1 MAAPVHLRADR
12 LRQRVARHWPP
23 RSICLIKPSALGDVV
38 QTLPVVES
46 LARHFP
52 TAQITWV
59 IREELADLVRGHAAV
74 TEVLTTQRRPAPSA
88 WWSLLRTLRSRR
100 FDWCLDLQGLLR
112 SAVMTMATGAPVKIG
127 YETSREGSHLAVHGL
142 VPGTDRPTP
151 PAVRNRHLLEWLGL
165 PGTLQSSG
173 VALSSADHEF
183 AMVHLA
189 NLPRPLFAIQCG
201 AQWET
206 KRWPVEKFA
215 RLAVRAIETWGGGIV
230 LLGSPGERPLVAE
243 LERSLREA
251 SPGGSLMNLA
261 GRTTLKQLAAVLE
274 HCDFVIS
281 NDSGPLHLAD
291 AHGVPSLGL
300 FTCTD
305 SIRSGPASPVHELV
319 STSVACAASYRKKC
333 PHSGDEHLACLSE
346 LDVARAWSGLE
357 RLVNRHGVS
366 PVANGRLQSRR
377 RSA

>member
-1 MAAPVHLRADR
+1 
-12 LRQRVARHWPP
+12 
-23 RSICLIKPSALGDVV
+23 VV
-38 QTLPVVES
+38 QTLPLVES
-46 LARHFP
+46 LARYFP
-52 TAQITWV
+52 ATRLTWV
-59 IREELADLVRGHAAV
+59 IREELADLVHGHASV
-74 TEVLTTQRRPAPSA
+74 TEVLTMPRRPSLRA
-88 WWSLLRTLRSRR
+88 WGSLLRTLRSRR

-112 SAVMTMATGAPVKIG
+112 SAVMTMATGAPIRLG
-127 YETSREGSHLAVHGL
+127 YETAREGSHLAVHGL

-151 PAVRNRHLLEWLGL
+151 PAARNRHFLEWLGL
-165 PGTLQSSG
+165 PGALESSG
-173 VALSSADHEF
+173 VALSNGDREF
-183 AMVHLA
+183 ATANLA

-206 KRWPVEKFA
+206 KRWPVEKFS

-251 SPGGSLMNLA
+251 YPDVSLMNLA

-274 HCDFVIS
+274 QVDFLIS

-291 AHGVPSLGL
+291 AHGIPSLGL

-305 SIRSGPASPVHELV
+305 AVRSGPANPMHELV
-319 STSVACAASYRKKC
+319 STHIACAASYRKKC
-333 PHSGDEHLACLSE
+333 PHTGTGHLACLNE
-346 LDVARAWSGLE
+346 LDLARAWSGLE
-357 RLVNRHGVS
+357 RLVSRHGVS
-366 PVANGRLQSRR
+366 SAVSNRARSGR

>member
-1 MAAPVHLRADR
+1 MSAPALLRADR
-12 LRQRVARHWPP
+12 LRQRVARYWPP

-46 LARHFP
+46 LAQHFP
-52 TAQITWV
+52 AAHITWV

-74 TEVLTTQRRPAPSA
+74 AEILMMPRRPSLRA
-88 WWSLLRTLRSRR
+88 WGLLLRTLRSRR

-112 SAVMTMATGAPVKIG
+112 SAAMTMATGAPVKIG
-127 YETSREGSHLAVHGL
+127 YETAREGSHLTVHGL

-151 PAVRNRHLLEWLGL
+151 PAIRNRRFLEWLGL
-165 PGTLQSSG
+165 SGNLESSG
-173 VALSSADHEF
+173 IALSNMDREF
-183 AMVHLA
+183 AMANLA

-206 KRWPVEKFA
+206 KRWPVEKFS

-243 LERSLREA
+243 LERSVRESCPGA
-251 SPGGSLMNLA
+251 SLANLS

-274 HCDFVIS
+274 HTDFLIS

-291 AHGVPSLGL
+291 AHGLPSLGL

-305 SIRSGPASPVHELV
+305 AIRSGPANPVHELV
-319 STSVACAASYRKKC
+319 STSVACGASYRKKC
-333 PHSGDEHLACLSE
+333 PHSGERHLACLSE
-346 LDVARAWSGLE
+346 LDVARAWGGLE
-357 RLVNRHGVS
+357 RLVQRHGVS
-366 PVANGRLQSRR
+366 PAANGRSRSGR

>member
-1 MAAPVHLRADR
+1 MAAPLHLRADR

-52 TAQITWV
+52 TTQITWV

-74 TEVLTTQRRPAPSA
+74 TEVLTMPRRPAPSA

-100 FDWCLDLQGLLR
+100 FDWCLDLQGLFR
-112 SAVMTMATGAPVKIG
+112 SAAMTMATGAPVKIG

-165 PGTLQSSG
+165 PGTPQSSG

-183 AMVHLA
+183 AMVNLA

-215 RLAVRAIETWGGGIV
+215 RLAVRALETWGGGIV

-243 LERSLREA
+243 LERSLEEA
-251 SPGGSLMNLA
+251 TPGGSLMNLA

-333 PHSGDEHLACLSE
+333 PHSGDGHLACLSE

-366 PVANGRLQSRR
+366 PAANGRLRSRR

>member
-1 MAAPVHLRADR
+1 MSTPAASGIDR

-38 QTLPVVES
+38 QTLPVAECLS
-46 LARHFP
+46 QHFP
-52 TAQITWV
+52 AARLTWV

-74 TEVLTTQRRPAPSA
+74 ADILTMPRRPSPKA
-88 WWSLLRTLRSRR
+88 WGLLLRTLRSRR

-127 YETSREGSHLAVHGL
+127 YETAREGSHLAVHGL

-151 PAVRNRHLLEWLGL
+151 PAIRNRRFLEWLGL
-165 PGTLQSSG
+165 PGTLTSSG
-173 VALSSADHEF
+173 IALSISDHEF
-183 AMVHLA
+183 ATLYLA

-206 KRWPVEKFA
+206 KRWPVEKFS
-215 RLAVRAIETWGGGIV
+215 RLAVRAAETWNGGIV

-243 LERSLREA
+243 LERGLRQA
-251 SPGGSLMNLA
+251 NPGVVLVNLA

-274 HCDFVIS
+274 QCDFLIS

-291 AHGVPSLGL
+291 AHGIPSLGL

-305 SIRSGPASPVHELV
+305 AVRSGPASPIHELV
-319 STSVACAASYRKKC
+319 STRVACAASYRKKC
-333 PHSGDEHLACLSE
+333 PHSGEGHLACLSE
-346 LDVARAWSGLE
+346 LDVARAWNALE
-357 RLVNRHGVS
+357 RLVSRHSRLSAVS
-366 PVANGRLQSRR
+366 DQASAGR